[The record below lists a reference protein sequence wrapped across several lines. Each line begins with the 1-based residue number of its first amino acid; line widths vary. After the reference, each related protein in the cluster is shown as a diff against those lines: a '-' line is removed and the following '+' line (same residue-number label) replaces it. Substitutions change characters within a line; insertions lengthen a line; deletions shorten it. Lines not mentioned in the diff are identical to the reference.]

1 MPARSKSVGKILN
14 FLLLLFSRFFQLF
27 KTEEMVLEMKEEA
40 IPPAMAIG
48 MSCPKFVKTFRIIR
62 AFTEEYVQKQ
72 WEHPVELTGI
82 LQYSLDV
89 ANIFY
94 LGIDCQPTSH
104 DLKMY
109 LQWVRQKMSSTGA
122 IL

>member
-1 MPARSKSVGKILN
+1 
-14 FLLLLFSRFFQLF
+14 
-27 KTEEMVLEMKEEA
+27 MVLEMKKEA

-48 MSCPKFVKTFRIIR
+48 MSCPKFVKTFSIIR
-62 AFTEEYVQKQ
+62 TFTEEYVQKQ

-89 ANIFY
+89 VNIFY

-109 LQWVRQKMSSTGA
+109 LQWVRQKINSTGA
-122 IL
+122 ML